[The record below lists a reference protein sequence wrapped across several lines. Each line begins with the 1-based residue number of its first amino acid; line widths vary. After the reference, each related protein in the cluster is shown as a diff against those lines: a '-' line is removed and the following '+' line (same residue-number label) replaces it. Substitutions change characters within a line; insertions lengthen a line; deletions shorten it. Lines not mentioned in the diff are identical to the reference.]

1 MRVRSLDMH
10 SAREVSLMAATVPS
24 ALVPVCGD
32 PSGGGI
38 IDGASEA
45 RISVA
50 DQTAEKAPS
59 PSLLSSRQLPDPA
72 EDRTIPSS
80 SCDNGSA

>member
-24 ALVPVCGD
+24 TLVAACDGPTA
-32 PSGGGI
+32 GGMV
-38 IDGASEA
+38 DDASEA
-45 RISVA
+45 RIRVA

-72 EDRTIPSS
+72 EDRTASS
-80 SCDNGSA
+80 SSSDDGSA